1 MSRIDT
7 KDEIIDAICLLQE
20 QVKQLQ
26 IEIIRIKNTR
36 SDMVDVIS
44 L

>member
-1 MSRIDT
+1 MSQIDT
-7 KDEIIDAICLLQE
+7 KEEIIDAICLLQE

-26 IEIIRIKNTR
+26 MEIVRIKNTR
-36 SDMVDVIS
+36 SEMVDVIS